1 MYPVRDGFSER
12 TRRLS
17 RSFGFALEEKP
28 GTVGAAM
35 SHSMAWELAAEST
48 ASAVL
53 VFEDDGKFHANT
65 NILPY
70 API

>member
-1 MYPVRDGFSER
+1 MYPARDGFSER

-35 SHSMAWELAAEST
+35 SHTLAWEMAAASS
-48 ASAVL
+48 ASAVV
-53 VFEDDGKFHANT
+53 VFEDDGKLSVVPLF
-65 NILPY
+65 
-70 API
+70 